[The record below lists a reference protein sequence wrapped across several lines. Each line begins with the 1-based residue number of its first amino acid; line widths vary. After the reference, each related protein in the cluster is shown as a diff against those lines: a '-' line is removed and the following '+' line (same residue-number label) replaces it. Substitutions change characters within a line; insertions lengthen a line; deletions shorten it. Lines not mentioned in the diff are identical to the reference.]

1 MPIGQHLQ
9 GSAEVV
15 PGQRASGKTYQS
27 HQKTSYFLV
36 RGAKWEFSKKTWS
49 RACSNSSLIS
59 LTCLNVGSVLE
70 SAARSF
76 SSTSGRSARSL
87 NTLSTT
93 TFSRTPTWHL
103 SRENT
108 KSFDETDRFFHWRA
122 GQERL
127 PQSPADVGR

>member
-1 MPIGQHLQ
+1 MPIGEHQQ
-9 GSAEVV
+9 GSAAVV

-27 HQKTSYFLV
+27 HQKTPYFLV

-76 SSTSGRSARSL
+76 SSASRDFLSLRTFRNSAYAPNNSCA
-87 NTLSTT
+87 TV
-93 TFSRTPTWHL
+93 FAIESRRTQAL
-103 SRENT
+103 
-108 KSFDETDRFFHWRA
+108 
-122 GQERL
+122 
-127 PQSPADVGR
+127 

>member
-36 RGAKWEFSKKTWS
+36 RGAKWEFSKKSWS

-59 LTCLNVGSVLE
+59 LTCL
-70 SAARSF
+70 RSSELPTQEQIPR

-93 TFSRTPTWHL
+93 SFSRTPTWHL